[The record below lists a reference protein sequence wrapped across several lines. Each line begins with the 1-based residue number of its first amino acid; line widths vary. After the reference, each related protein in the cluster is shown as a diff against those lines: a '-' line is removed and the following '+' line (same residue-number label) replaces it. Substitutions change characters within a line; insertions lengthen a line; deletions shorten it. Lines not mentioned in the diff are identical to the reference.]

1 MDKQRYERIVSPQS
15 IFQPKTIS
23 IKASTLTNNQSQGFL
38 SKIGSLLS
46 GLWNKVANRVEKRIE
61 IVPSKGNPKQVYECS
76 LDSHMSVVLPILDP
90 YKFQEEFSYKLT
102 SSDNN
107 KLSHTYDEEYIE
119 DEGFYY
125 IEDSPRTPTTKKS
138 LYGDKKSKAILS
150 EASWAETYGSESDT
164 GASLSKEPV
173 FPKNPPMPF
182 AAPAIDILSKED
194 LFIKEAIVDQALEMI
209 DDNKVQEPIMTLPF
223 TTQADLK
230 LLPILDTI
238 QQDSAADFPIPT
250 TMEMV
255 RTESIPIS
263 FQVSPIK
270 TTNNWNE
277 VVYSKNNQ

>member
-1 MDKQRYERIVSPQS
+1 MVSPQS
-15 IFQPKTIS
+15 IFQPKTIT

-38 SKIGSLLS
+38 SKIGSLIS
-46 GLWNKVANRVEKRIE
+46 SLWNKVANRVEKRIE
-61 IVPSKGNPKQVYECS
+61 VVPSKGNSKQVYECS

-90 YKFQEEFSYKLT
+90 YKFQEEFSYRLT
-102 SSDNN
+102 SSDN
-107 KLSHTYDEEYIE
+107 KLSHIYEEEYIE

-125 IEDSPRTPTTKKS
+125 IEDSLCTPTTKKS
-138 LYGDKKSKAILS
+138 LYRDKKSKANLS

-164 GASLSKEPV
+164 GASLCKEPV
-173 FPKNPPMPF
+173 FPKNPPMLF

-194 LFIKEAIVDQALEMI
+194 LFIKEAIADQALEMI

-223 TTQADLK
+223 TAQADLK
-230 LLPILDTI
+230 LLPTLDTI
-238 QQDSAADFPIPT
+238 QQNSAADFPIPT
-250 TMEMV
+250 NMEMV

-270 TTNNWNE
+270 ITNNWNE